1 MQKWGVYKMSIATPA
16 ISKAGVKLGGLTK
29 GITGAI
35 NSVVSPVQELF
46 GVKSEIYTIGYIP
59 ADWQESNPLL
69 QNGLIGGLVRT
80 VQNANRMSDG
90 ALGDWAKPK
99 QYGTTIDG
107 FFDFEST
114 FEVDLPENPMMYD
127 TPITDHR
134 VRKPDQCVMNV
145 FVSSYKSDDVLEEAS
160 KLITNN
166 DLVSMVTGT
175 SGDTA
180 RIRRKLNELRWLQ
193 TRGRPFRLYT
203 PHGILE
209 NMVISKITPKNDEQ
223 TMDGF
228 AARVEFREIVY
239 YKDVYDTSSRVSK
252 KDLSSTSKS
261 FFNSMKSIFV

>member
-1 MQKWGVYKMSIATPA
+1 MSIATPV
-16 ISKAGVKLGGLTK
+16 ISKAGVKIGGLTK
-29 GITGAI
+29 GVTGAI
-35 NSVVSPVQELF
+35 NNVVSPVQELF

-59 ADWQESNPLL
+59 AEYQESNPLL
-69 QNGLIGGLVRT
+69 QNGLVGGLMKT
-80 VQNANRMSDG
+80 VQNFDRMIGGYASEWTG
-90 ALGDWAKPK
+90 LNLQPT

-252 KDLSSTSKS
+252 KDLSSTSSS
-261 FFNSMKSIFV
+261 FWNSMKGIFV